1 MKFKISTF
9 LFILFFLTA
18 KSQAPNIQ
26 WQKAFG
32 GSLNDAAYS
41 VAQTPDGGY
50 IIAGT
55 TNSTQGNIT
64 VSHGNDDFWV
74 VKTDGSG
81 NLQWQKSFGGTGSEQ
96 ARSVITTA
104 DGGYIVAGFTSS
116 NNGHITYNRGS
127 NDYWVIKLDSTGN
140 LQWQKTYGG
149 GGNDMANSICQTSDG
164 GYIIAGAS
172 NSVSGDI
179 TNPKG
184 DNDYWIVKTDALGNL
199 LWQKS
204 LGGDNNDKATEIK
217 QTKDGG
223 YIVAGDSS
231 SSIGDY
237 STPTFG
243 FSDFWIVKISSTGNI
258 IWEKRYGGS
267 QNDFAHSV
275 KPTSDDGFIVAGNTF
290 SVNGHISGSI
300 GPSDA
305 WLIKLDQS
313 GNLQW
318 EKSLGG
324 QTYDAAKS
332 VIQTSDGGYLIAG
345 DSAATNGIPSG
356 NNGTIDFYVVKLN
369 STGNVMWHK
378 CLGGD
383 NTDFGMQIIQTS
395 DGGAVIVGEAHTF
408 NNGQV
413 TGSFGGKDFWMVKLT
428 TVLST
433 AEVSDKSKI
442 SVYPNPVKDFLHLE
456 NLPKKSLITISD
468 ISGRKT
474 MSEKSADSKT
484 VIDVSDYSSGIYMLQ
499 IENGGKP
506 LFSEKIFITK

>member
-1 MKFKISTF
+1 MKYKISICLF
-9 LFILFFLTA
+9 LLFCFAA

-26 WQKAFG
+26 WKKAFG
-32 GSLNDAAYS
+32 GSLNDVAYS
-41 VAQTPDGGY
+41 VAQTSDGGY

-64 VSHGNDDFWV
+64 VSHGNDDLWI

-116 NNGHITYNRGS
+116 NNGHVTYNQGS

-164 GYIIAGAS
+164 GYIIAGFS
-172 NSVSGDI
+172 NSSSGDI

-184 DNDYWIVKTDALGNL
+184 NNDYWIVKTDALGNL
-199 LWQKS
+199 VWQKS
-204 LGGDNNDKATEIK
+204 LGGDNHDKATEIK

-223 YIVAGDSS
+223 YIVAGDST
-231 SSIGDY
+231 SSIGDP

-243 FSDFWIVKISSTGNI
+243 FSDFWIVKISTTGNI

-275 KPTSDDGFIVAGNTF
+275 KPTTDDGFIVAGYTF

-305 WLIKLDQS
+305 WLLKLDQS

-324 QTYDAAKS
+324 QTYDAARS

-345 DSAATNGIPSG
+345 DSASTNGIPSG
-356 NNGTIDFYVVKLN
+356 NNGTIDFYVVKLS

-395 DGGAVIVGEAHTF
+395 DGGAVIVGETNTF

-413 TGSFGGKDFWMVKLT
+413 TGSFGGKDFWVVKLES
-428 TVLST
+428 VLST
-433 AEVSDKSKI
+433 EETPAKNKI
-442 SVYPNPVKDFLHLE
+442 SVYPNPTKDFIHIE
-456 NLPKKSLITISD
+456 NLPNNSTVTMTD
-468 ISGRKT
+468 ISGRKIF
-474 MSEKSADSKT
+474 SENYSDAKIS
-484 VIDVSDYSSGIYMLQ
+484 VEVSQYQKGIYILQ
-499 IENGGKP
+499 AEHEGKEI
-506 LFSEKIFITK
+506 LTHKIIVSK